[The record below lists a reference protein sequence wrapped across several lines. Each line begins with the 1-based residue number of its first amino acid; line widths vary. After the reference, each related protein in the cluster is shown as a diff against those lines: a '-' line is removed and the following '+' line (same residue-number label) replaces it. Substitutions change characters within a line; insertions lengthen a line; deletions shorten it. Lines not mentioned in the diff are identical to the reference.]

1 MDRVFISLG
10 SNLGDRVLNCRKAI
24 ERLKGAEG
32 VTLVRESSF
41 YETEPWGS
49 VVQGSFINCAV
60 EITTTHK
67 PQDLLDLLKRIELD
81 IGRTP
86 SPRQGPRQIDLDI
99 IFYGDT
105 VVGEKGLTIP
115 HPRLHQRAFVLVP
128 LAEIAPGFI
137 HPVLEKSVS
146 ELAMGVKGGVTRLEN
161 R

>member
-1 MDRVFISLG
+1 M
-10 SNLGDRVLNCRKAI
+10 
-24 ERLKGAEG
+24 
-32 VTLVRESSF
+32 
-41 YETEPWGS
+41 
-49 VVQGSFINCAV
+49 V

-67 PQDLLDLLKRIELD
+67 PQDLLGLLKGIELD
-81 IGRTP
+81 MGRTP

-105 VVGEKGLTIP
+105 VVGEEGLTIP

-137 HPVLEKSVS
+137 HPVFEKSVS
-146 ELAMGVKGGVTRLEN
+146 EFAMGVKGGVTRLEN